1 MALGLGGSAVAVR
14 GAADFFVAGRRLG
27 PGLIF
32 STMLAANIGA
42 GSTVGATGIGYS
54 HGVSAWWWVGSAAL
68 GSIVLAFWIGPSL
81 RRVAAAHQLNT
92 VGDYLEFR
100 YSGGIRGAISGLLW
114 FGTIAILAGQLI
126 AVGTILE
133 AVISLPFALGC
144 AAGGAIIVV
153 YFGAGGLLTSAR
165 VNVVQLAVKLG
176 GFAIAAPLALE
187 GIGGWS
193 ALRTVHAPDP
203 AYWTFWRGGPPGI
216 MYLALL
222 GPAFFLSPGL
232 LQKVFGAR
240 DDRAVRVGVGL
251 NTLGLLGYAGVPA
264 LLGIV
269 ARARFPELQDE
280 KLALPMLLIRGLP
293 PPVGAIGL
301 AAVFS
306 AEISAADAA
315 LFMLTT
321 SLSQDL
327 YKRFV
332 NPAATDLGV
341 LRVARWTTLVSG
353 GLAVALALASA
364 SIVDVLDDLLHCPR
378 RRLVRTDRGWLVR
391 RAHDDQ
397 PRVAGHHR
405 GGRRSMLLVDR
416 SPRRRARLGR
426 DHAGAGRLAGFER
439 RLGDKLGGWRK
450 VLFSRLNLR
459 VLRVLRGGWV
469 WFVISQRNCLLE
481 LEGQTTQCRHIELQ

>member
-1 MALGLGGSAVAVR
+1 MSASVWNLHLVLLASYSLALMALGLWIGRRVR
-14 GAADFFVAGRRLG
+14 GASDFFVAGRRLG

-54 HGVSAWWWVGSAAL
+54 HGVSAWWWVGSASL

-81 RRVAAAHQLNT
+81 RRVAAAHELNT

-100 YSGGIRGAISGLLW
+100 YSGGVRGAISTLLW

-133 AVISLPFALGC
+133 AVVSLPFALGC

-165 VNVVQLAVKLG
+165 VNVVQLGVKLG
-176 GFAIAAPLALE
+176 GFAIAAPLALA

-193 ALRTVHAPDP
+193 ALRSVHAPDP
-203 AYWTFWRGGPPGI
+203 AYWSFWRWGPPGV

-251 NTLGLLGYAGVPA
+251 NALGLLVYAGVPA
-264 LLGIV
+264 LVGIV
-269 ARARFPELQDE
+269 ARAQFPDLADE
-280 KLALPMLLIRGLP
+280 KLALPMLLIHGLP
-293 PPVGAIGL
+293 PLVGAIGL

-332 NPAATDLGV
+332 NPAATDLQV
-341 LRVARWTTLVSG
+341 LHVARWTTLVSG
-353 GLAVALALASA
+353 GLAIALALASA
-364 SIVDVLDDLLHCPR
+364 SIVDVLTIFYTLLGVTLFVPIVGG
-378 RRLVRTDRGWLVR
+378 LYVARTTTREVWPAITAG
-391 RAHDDQ
+391 
-397 PRVAGHHR
+397 VAT
-405 GGRRSMLLVDR
+405 MLLVHVATR
-416 SPRRRARLGR
+416 GR
-426 DHAGAGRLAGFER
+426 GWGAMTPA
-439 RLGDKLGGWRK
+439 LGGLLAANAAW
-450 VLFSRLNLR
+450 
-459 VLRVLRGGWV
+459 
-469 WFVISQRNCLLE
+469 VISLAVAAGLDA
-481 LEGQTTQCRHIELQ
+481 RHQSLSA